1 MMTTPKT
8 FKQFWGL
15 FTTLLAIFSIGAVLL
30 PIFLNAHPWPTA
42 ARDYLAMRGNT
53 DSGATNLV
61 SAIYLGYRVFDTFG
75 ETIVL
80 LVSVLG
86 TMGILTRVE
95 SLVDASSDNEHTIG
109 TVSGFSL
116 SQEKRRSHTLRTHLL
131 EVVTGKI
138 GPIVLLFG
146 FYVMLY
152 GHVSPGGGFQGGV
165 ILASGIIFLA
175 LGNPQEGSSGIS
187 NPEILV
193 RIETVAFLI
202 LVLVFFS
209 GFFMGNGFFG
219 NPLEST
225 QVPVGYIVLL
235 NAIIGLKVGT
245 SIGFMCIAMM
255 GGGY

>member
-1 MMTTPKT
+1 MARSSRFIRFWSLATTIVS
-8 FKQFWGL
+8 
-15 FTTLLAIFSIGAVLL
+15 LLAIGVVVL
-30 PIFLNAHPWPTA
+30 PIFISDTAWPVA
-42 ARDYLAMRGNT
+42 ARDYLAERGT
-53 DSGATNLV
+53 ADSGAINIV

-80 LVSVLG
+80 LVAVLG

-95 SLVDASSDNEHTIG
+95 SLVDSTAEEEHTIG

-116 SQEKRRSHTLRTHLL
+116 TNEKRRSHALRTHLL

-165 ILASGIIFLA
+165 IIASGIVFLA

-193 RIETVAFLI
+193 RLETVAFLT

-209 GFFMGNGFFG
+209 GFFLGNGFFG
-219 NPLEST
+219 NPLEGTSI
-225 QVPVGYIVLL
+225 PVGYIVLL
-235 NAIIGLKVGT
+235 NAVIGLKVGT

-255 GGGY
+255 GGSS